1 MSFLEKIFGDL
12 NEKELKKIDKIVDR
26 IEELD
31 SMMAGK
37 TDEELQAL
45 TGQFRERLAGGESLD
60 DILPEAFAAVRE
72 AAWRTLGMKHFRVQ
86 LVGGVVLHQGRIA
99 EMKTGEGKTL
109 VATLPA
115 YLNAL
120 EGKGVHVVTVNDY
133 LAKRDMEWMG
143 KIYTFLGMTIGCVI
157 HEVTGPERKL
167 AYEAD
172 ITYGT
177 NNEFGFDYLRDNMV
191 IYKEDMMQ
199 RELNF
204 AIVDEVD
211 SILVDEA
218 RTPLIISGQGEKS
231 TDLYRIANKFV
242 AGFHE
247 GFEFTMDE
255 KERTVSL
262 TEQGVT
268 KCEKFFKVEN
278 FSDPENMEINHHVIQ
293 ALKAHNLMKRDVDY
307 VLKDGEIVIVDEFTG
322 RLMFGRRYSE
332 GLHQAIEAKE
342 GLMVRQESKTLAT
355 ITLQNYFRMYNKLA
369 GMTGTAKTEEEEFRE
384 IYNMDVVEIPTNMP
398 IARADMEDSIYSTE
412 RGKFTAIANQIGEC
426 HEKGQPILV
435 GTISIERSEIISA
448 LLKRRGI
455 RHNVLNAKQHEREAE
470 IVAEAGRLGAVT
482 IATNM
487 AGRGTDIILGGRDC
501 TPEERQKVV
510 DLGGLRILGTER
522 HESRRIDNQL
532 RGRSGRQGDPGRTQF
547 FISLEDDLMRRFGG
561 DRIQGL
567 VGKLGMGEDVPLE
580 AGMLTKSIENA
591 QKRVEGRN
599 FAIRKYVL
607 QYDDVMNKQREIIY
621 GERRRVLFGEDL
633 KEHIL
638 SMAEEIVTEQLDFC
652 TSASKYA
659 EGWDL
664 KELTGSLRK
673 TFGAFPGYSY
683 SEDDIMDLDREQLHE
698 DTMER
703 IRQIYDAKEE
713 EIGAERMRDLER
725 MILLRVVDNKWM
737 DHIDAMDQLRHG
749 IGLRAL
755 GQQDPASA
763 YANEGFE
770 MFDLMI
776 KSIKDDTVRFCF
788 NVTIQTQTQR
798 RQVIDLGVAKKD
810 EFDDESDISEGE
822 SEERQLPRAV
832 KVPQHSDGKQQT
844 VRKQPTVGRNDPCPC
859 GSGKKYKKCCG
870 ANQPE
875 A

>member
-1 MSFLEKIFGDL
+1 MSFLEKIFGNL
-12 NEKELKKIDKIVDR
+12 NEKELKKIDKIVDQV
-26 IEELD
+26 EELD
-31 SMMAGK
+31 SVMAAK
-37 TDEELQAL
+37 TDEELQAM
-45 TGQFRERLAGGESLD
+45 TGLFRERLSQGETLD
-60 DILPEAFAAVRE
+60 DLLPEAFATVRE
-72 AAWRTLGMKHFRVQ
+72 AAWRTLQMKHFRVQ
-86 LVGGVVLHQGRIA
+86 LVGGVVLHQGRIS

-120 EGKGVHVVTVNDY
+120 EGKGVHIVTVNDY

-143 KIYTFLGMTIGCVI
+143 RIYTFLGMTVGCVI
-157 HEVTGPERKL
+157 HAVTGPERKL

-231 TDLYRIANKFV
+231 TDLYRVADKFV

-255 KERTVSL
+255 KDRTVSL

-307 VLKDGEIVIVDEFTG
+307 IVREGEIVIVDEFTG
-322 RLMFGRRYSE
+322 RLMFGRRYSD

-342 GLMVRQESKTLAT
+342 GLLVRQESKTLAT

-384 IYNMDVVEIPTNMP
+384 IYNMDVVEIPTNKP
-398 IARADMEDSIYSTE
+398 IARIDMEDSIYSTE
-412 RGKFTAIANQIGEC
+412 RGKFTAIANQIAEC

-435 GTISIERSEIISA
+435 GTISIERSEIISS

-455 RHNVLNAKQHEREAE
+455 KHNVLNAKQHDREAE
-470 IVAEAGRLGAVT
+470 IVAEAGRLSAVT

-487 AGRGTDIILGGRDC
+487 AGRGTDIILGGSNC

-532 RGRSGRQGDPGRTQF
+532 RGRSGRQGDPGMTQF

-633 KEHIL
+633 KNHVL
-638 SMAEEIVTEQLDFC
+638 SMAEEIVNEQLDFC

-659 EGWDL
+659 EEWDIAGL
-664 KELTGSLRK
+664 VNSLRK
-673 TFGAFPGYSY
+673 TFGSFPEFKYTE
-683 SEDDIMDLDREQLHE
+683 EDIQDLNKEQLYE

-703 IRQIYDAKEE
+703 IRQIYDAKEA
-713 EIGAERMRDLER
+713 EIGSERMRDLER

-798 RQVIDLGVAKKD
+798 KQVVSVGAAKKD
-810 EFDDESDISEGE
+810 EFDGE
-822 SEERQLPRAV
+822 AVIGGGGPAEQQIPGAV
-832 KVPQHSDGKQQT
+832 KVPERSNNKQET
-844 VRKQPTVGRNDPCPC
+844 VRKEPTVGRNDPCPC

>member
-1 MSFLEKIFGDL
+1 
-12 NEKELKKIDKIVDR
+12 
-26 IEELD
+26 
-31 SMMAGK
+31 
-37 TDEELQAL
+37 
-45 TGQFRERLAGGESLD
+45 
-60 DILPEAFAAVRE
+60 
-72 AAWRTLGMKHFRVQ
+72 
-86 LVGGVVLHQGRIA
+86 
-99 EMKTGEGKTL
+99 
-109 VATLPA
+109 
-115 YLNAL
+115 
-120 EGKGVHVVTVNDY
+120 
-133 LAKRDMEWMG
+133 
-143 KIYTFLGMTIGCVI
+143 
-157 HEVTGPERKL
+157 
-167 AYEAD
+167 
-172 ITYGT
+172 
-177 NNEFGFDYLRDNMV
+177 
-191 IYKEDMMQ
+191 
-199 RELNF
+199 
-204 AIVDEVD
+204 
-211 SILVDEA
+211 
-218 RTPLIISGQGEKS
+218 
-231 TDLYRIANKFV
+231 
-242 AGFHE
+242 
-247 GFEFTMDE
+247 
-255 KERTVSL
+255 
-262 TEQGVT
+262 
-268 KCEKFFKVEN
+268 
-278 FSDPENMEINHHVIQ
+278 
-293 ALKAHNLMKRDVDY
+293 
-307 VLKDGEIVIVDEFTG
+307 
-322 RLMFGRRYSE
+322 
-332 GLHQAIEAKE
+332 
-342 GLMVRQESKTLAT
+342 
-355 ITLQNYFRMYNKLA
+355 
-369 GMTGTAKTEEEEFRE
+369 
-384 IYNMDVVEIPTNMP
+384 
-398 IARADMEDSIYSTE
+398 
-412 RGKFTAIANQIGEC
+412 
-426 HEKGQPILV
+426 
-435 GTISIERSEIISA
+435 
-448 LLKRRGI
+448 
-455 RHNVLNAKQHEREAE
+455 
-470 IVAEAGRLGAVT
+470 
-482 IATNM
+482 
-487 AGRGTDIILGGRDC
+487 
-501 TPEERQKVV
+501 
-510 DLGGLRILGTER
+510 
-522 HESRRIDNQL
+522 
-532 RGRSGRQGDPGRTQF
+532 
-547 FISLEDDLMRRFGG
+547 
-561 DRIQGL
+561 
-567 VGKLGMGEDVPLE
+567 
-580 AGMLTKSIENA
+580 
-591 QKRVEGRN
+591 
-599 FAIRKYVL
+599 
-607 QYDDVMNKQREIIY
+607 
-621 GERRRVLFGEDL
+621 VLFGEDL